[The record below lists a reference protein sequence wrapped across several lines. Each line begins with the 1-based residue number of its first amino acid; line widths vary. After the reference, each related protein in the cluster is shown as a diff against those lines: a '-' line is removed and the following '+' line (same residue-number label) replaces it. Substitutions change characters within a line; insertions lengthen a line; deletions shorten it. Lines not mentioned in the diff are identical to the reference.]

1 MKKESKVAITLALA
15 VATTSIAT
23 GMAPFEKVYAAEK
36 MVTAAVVQAEK
47 KFTDITPKHWAYESI
62 YWGVDQG
69 LVVGYTD
76 GTYRPSQQITEQEF
90 ATVLARFVKNIDNAK
105 LTAPTGVWWSQPAY
119 DELAKFQLPL
129 KGYNNK
135 EAKATALTRGEIARI
150 IAAKNGFNLTER
162 QAIYYMYE
170 NDLSNG
176 LISGEMTFESYGADK
191 AVTRE
196 QIPAFFKRL
205 AEKGHTTFMGKTSE
219 VAGNEIVGI
228 VGVPQDKTEITD
240 KMFDDLAKK
249 KGITNPT
256 KPSGTLS
263 GKIANGDFSGGKSI
277 ADKYGLKYDGYGSG
291 FGLKNKDDN
300 KTIFAYDQGS
310 REGLFSISMA
320 KYDKQLLTDT
330 LKLTGKFSDNEITK
344 VIEIIEKEHFKNK
357 IPQFYEI
364 SKDKLVEPSGG
375 ITGKLYLQFGVNN

>member
-1 MKKESKVAITLALA
+1 MKKLMGILIIGLILCLSL
-15 VATTSIAT
+15 
-23 GMAPFEKVYAAEK
+23 GVYA
-36 MVTAAVVQAEK
+36 MD
-47 KFTDITPKHWAYESI
+47 FNDLPKNHWAYESVQ
-62 YWGVDQG
+62 WAVEVG
-69 LVVGYTD
+69 LVKGYTD
-76 GTYRPSQQITEQEF
+76 GTYRPKNEITEQEF
-90 ATVLARFVKNIDNAK
+90 VSILARFTYKGD
-105 LTAPTGVWWSQPAY
+105 LT
-119 DELAKFQLPL
+119 QLESPSGSHWAEGYYNYLSEYGLTL
-129 KGYNNK
+129 KGYNDLKMRNI
-135 EAKATALTRGEIARI
+135 TLNRGDIARLV
-150 IAAKNGFNLTER
+150 AQKNGFNLTER

-176 LISGEMTFESYGADK
+176 LISGELTFESYGADK

-240 KMFDDLAKK
+240 KMFDDLAKEK
-249 KGITNPT
+249 RITNPT

-277 ADKYGLKYDGYGSG
+277 ADKYGGKFDSYSRGFEIIKDG
-291 FGLKNKDDN
+291 KN
-300 KTIFAYDQGS
+300 ILAYYQES

-320 KYDKQLLTDT
+320 NYDKQLLTDT

-357 IPQFYEI
+357 IPQVYEI
-364 SKDKLVEPSGG
+364 SKDKLVQPSGG

>member
-23 GMAPFEKVYAAEK
+23 GMAPFEKVHAAEK

-62 YWGVDQG
+62 YWGVEQG

-105 LTAPTGVWWSQPAY
+105 LTAPPGVWWSQPAY

-277 ADKYGLKYDGYGSG
+277 ADKYGLTIKSSSTTFSLGR
-291 FGLKNKDDN
+291 DN
-300 KTIFAYDQGS
+300 KRIFSYSQGS
-310 REGLFSISMA
+310 REGLFTITVNDYQ
-320 KYDKQLLTDT
+320 KDKQVLLDT
-330 LKLTGKFSDNEITK
+330 LKLTGKFTDAEINK
-344 VIEIIEKEHFKNK
+344 VIEIVEKEHFKNK
-357 IPQFYEI
+357 IPQVYEI

-375 ITGKLYLQFGVNN
+375 ITGPLYLQFGVNN

>member
-23 GMAPFEKVYAAEK
+23 GMAPFEKVHAAEK

-62 YWGVDQG
+62 YWGVEQG

-105 LTAPTGVWWSQPAY
+105 LTAPPGVWWSQPAY

-249 KGITNPT
+249 KGINNPT

-277 ADKYGLKYDGYGSG
+277 ADKYGGKFDSYSRGFHIIKDG
-291 FGLKNKDDN
+291 
-300 KTIFAYDQGS
+300 KTLLAYSQDS
-310 REGLFSISMA
+310 REGLFLISMDN
-320 KYDKQLLTDT
+320 YDKQILTDT

-357 IPQFYEI
+357 IPQVYEI
-364 SKDKLVEPSGG
+364 SKDKLVQPSGG
-375 ITGKLYLQFGVNN
+375 ISVPLHLHFGVNN

>member
-1 MKKESKVAITLALA
+1 MKKGSKVAITLALA

-23 GMAPFEKVYAAEK
+23 GAAPFEKVYAAEK
-36 MVTAAVVQAEK
+36 MVTAAVVHAEK

-105 LTAPTGVWWSQPAY
+105 LKAPTGVWWSQPAY

-135 EAKATALTRGEIARI
+135 EAKSTALTRGEIARL

-170 NDLSNG
+170 NDISNG
-176 LISGEMTFESYGADK
+176 LLSGELTFESYGADK
-191 AVTRE
+191 AVNRE

-219 VAGNEIVGI
+219 VVGNEIGGI
-228 VGVPQDKTEITD
+228 VGIPQDKTEITD
-240 KMFDDLAKK
+240 KMFDDLAKE

-277 ADKYGLKYDGYGSG
+277 ADKYGGKFDSYSRGFEIIKDG
-291 FGLKNKDDN
+291 
-300 KTIFAYDQGS
+300 KTLLAYHQGS
-310 REGLFSISMA
+310 REGLFSISMDN
-320 KYDKQLLTDT
+320 YDKQLLTDT

-357 IPQFYEI
+357 IPQLYEI